1 MVHHYHFLWFLRKNG
16 SKQKKNNGPAFMLP
30 ATEFGKDLLPEL
42 LRHKEKLKKSVIRDG
57 NLVFS
62 QKINKMKNKFQLGF

>member
-1 MVHHYHFLWFLRKNG
+1 
-16 SKQKKNNGPAFMLP
+16 MLP

-42 LRHKEKLKKSVIRDG
+42 LRHKENEAEKSDIRDG